1 MDSGLQWWLSGHTYR
16 SDRFAQNRDTVE
28 SKFCWEQKA
37 NDENIARDLN
47 FMSMSQYDMKS
58 GSGQMQPVGPV
69 FHIDLTGLHKILEIQ
84 NHAMSMMKL
93 ADGTGS

>member
-1 MDSGLQWWLSGHTYR
+1 
-16 SDRFAQNRDTVE
+16 
-28 SKFCWEQKA
+28 
-37 NDENIARDLN
+37 
-47 FMSMSQYDMKS
+47 MSMSQYDMKS

-93 ADGTGS
+93 ADLLGTSS